1 MLVYISIELA
11 TASTSAAGG
20 NMVNIAAHKSGLRVA
35 ALGLTAIVLAASGCA
50 APTAREEKPRSSST
64 PSSTPE
70 TPKTTPTTGQPVSSS
85 NTALPIKGL
94 TNDGKGEYLQTTISA
109 DDPAMKVIPETVD
122 PSASERFTADEIQDA
137 QRFIATFI
145 AEETIDSILNA
156 NPTDRTTID
165 AWWSRNKDKVEP
177 SNLDEFYADVHSA
190 DENKPL
196 VMRGFFRDGKYD
208 LMYGASQPHVID
220 RTLTPTS
227 VKGGE
232 VNGLKVVGINFDAS
246 YNLAAN
252 HNGEQVPETTT
263 ATISYTVTNE
273 VTGHW
278 QITGYYSHF
287 NTIPA
292 GDIGSR

>member
-1 MLVYISIELA
+1 
-11 TASTSAAGG
+11 
-20 NMVNIAAHKSGLRVA
+20 MVNIAAHKSRLRVA

-50 APTAREEKPRSSST
+50 APTAREETPTSSSI

-70 TPKTTPTTGQPVSSS
+70 TLKTTPTTGQPVSSS

-94 TNDGKGEYLQTTISA
+94 ANDGKGEYLQTTISA
-109 DDPAMKVIPETVD
+109 EDPAMTVIPETVD

-137 QRFIATFI
+137 QRFVATFI
-145 AEETIDSILNA
+145 AEETIDSTLSA

-165 AWWSRNKDKVEP
+165 AWWSRNKDKIES
-177 SNLDEFYADVHSA
+177 SNLDVLYADITSS

-196 VMRGFFRDGKYD
+196 VIRGFFRDGKYQ

-227 VKGGE
+227 VKGGD
-232 VNGLKVVGINFDAS
+232 VNGMKLIAFDFDAS
-246 YNLAAN
+246 YNLVAN
-252 HNGEQVPETTT
+252 QDGKQTPETTT
-263 ATISYTVTNE
+263 ATISYTVTKE
-273 VTGHW
+273 ATGQW
-278 QITGYYSHF
+278 QITGYTTHF